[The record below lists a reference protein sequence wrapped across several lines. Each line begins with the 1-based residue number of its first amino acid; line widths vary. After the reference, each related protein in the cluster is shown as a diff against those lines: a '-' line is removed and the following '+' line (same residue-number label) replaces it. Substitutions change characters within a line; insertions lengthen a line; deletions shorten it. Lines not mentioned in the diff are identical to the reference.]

1 MSMTESARSATAAK
15 TIARMV
21 VKNTGSIEWAE
32 WAIAHFET
40 ALFAGSPKTH
50 LSLRKG
56 PNDWVR
62 HSLLFQSP
70 YRCEACD
77 HRFFGFRVP
86 RHPKKDLHQHPI

>member
-1 MSMTESARSATAAK
+1 MSEHIPHKQFPICPSC
-15 TIARMV
+15 
-21 VKNTGSIEWAE
+21 GSHKI
-32 WAIAHFET
+32 HR
-40 ALFAGSPKTH
+40 
-50 LSLRKG
+50 SLRKG

-86 RHPKKDLHQHPI
+86 RHPQKDFHQQPI